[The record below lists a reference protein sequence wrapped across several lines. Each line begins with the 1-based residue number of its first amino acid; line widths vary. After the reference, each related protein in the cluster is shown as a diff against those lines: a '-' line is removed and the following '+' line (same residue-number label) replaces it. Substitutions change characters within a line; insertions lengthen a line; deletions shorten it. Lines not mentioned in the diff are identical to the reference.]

1 MENNKVGLCL
11 AHTGTNYGQLL
22 QAYATQQVIERMGF
36 ETEIIKYYSGH
47 NKGIALSPASTYV
60 ALKQIY
66 TLVRKRVE
74 ARKRNVQ
81 DEIHEKN
88 NEMRRQV
95 SEDFRLKRLH
105 NIIECNGIT
114 ELRKKSENYFAV
126 LVGSDQLWLPDV
138 AISNFYTLRF
148 AAPGVRRISYA
159 TSLGVSVYPRYAKKK
174 AKEFWEQIDYLSVR
188 EQKGKEIIQSI
199 ADIPVEVVADPTYLL
214 TKEEWETLIIPEKI
228 IKDGYIVCYFLGVD
242 NRIQQYAR
250 NIADKKGLRLVS
262 ILSNECNSDDSKY
275 ADEVL
280 IGKTPTEFV
289 NLIRNAELVL
299 TDSFHGLAFSV
310 INKKQFLVFYRKRI
324 DVKESRNS
332 RIDNIVQKLGLE
344 ECLVK
349 DPEKFAMP
357 ENCIDYQEV
366 SLKVEDMRCKSL
378 NFLEHALKE

>member
-47 NKGIALSPASTYV
+47 NKGIALSPASIYV
-60 ALKQIY
+60 ALKQMY

-74 ARKRNVQ
+74 ARKKNVQ

-88 NEMRRQV
+88 KEMRRQV

-138 AISNFYTLRF
+138 AVSNFYTLRF
-148 AAPGVRRISYA
+148 APPGVRRISYA

-214 TKEEWETLIIPEKI
+214 TKEEWETLIIPGKI

-250 NIADKKGLRLVS
+250 NIADK
-262 ILSNECNSDDSKY
+262 
-275 ADEVL
+275 
-280 IGKTPTEFV
+280 
-289 NLIRNAELVL
+289 
-299 TDSFHGLAFSV
+299 
-310 INKKQFLVFYRKRI
+310 
-324 DVKESRNS
+324 
-332 RIDNIVQKLGLE
+332 
-344 ECLVK
+344 
-349 DPEKFAMP
+349 
-357 ENCIDYQEV
+357 
-366 SLKVEDMRCKSL
+366 
-378 NFLEHALKE
+378 